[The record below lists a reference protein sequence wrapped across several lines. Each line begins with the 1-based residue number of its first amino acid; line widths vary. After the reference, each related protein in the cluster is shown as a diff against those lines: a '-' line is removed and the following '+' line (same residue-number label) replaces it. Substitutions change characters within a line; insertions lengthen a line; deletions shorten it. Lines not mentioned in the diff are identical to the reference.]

1 MAQENLQLDSDF
13 TDAEYSRGF
22 GTTFGPPPI
31 PGSVAITTVN
41 GITGPTITFDGGTS
55 GFTFSPAG
63 TTLSLASPLTTKGDL
78 YTRSSSAGTR
88 LAVGANDSLLTAD
101 SGEATG
107 LKWVAGT
114 WDAWTPT
121 WTNLSLGNGTVV
133 AAFKKIGKSIF
144 CRLSL
149 VFGNTTSITGSV
161 SFTLPVTRA
170 ALGGTAT
177 ITPIGNAQFFD
188 ASTGT
193 IYSGVI
199 WPRSANQ
206 TEGFLIRLSVVGADV
221 TAVVLSATAPFT
233 WTTSDEIACEFFY
246 EAA

>member
-13 TDAEYSRGF
+13 TYGEYGNQQ
-22 GTTFGPPPI
+22 TTFGPPPI

-63 TTLSLASPLTTKGDL
+63 TTLSLSSPLTTKGDL

-88 LAVGANDSLLTAD
+88 LPVGANDSLLIPD

-121 WTNLSLGNGTVV
+121 WTNLSVGNGTVV
-133 AAFKKIGKSIF
+133 AAFKKIGKTIV

-149 VFGNTTSITGSV
+149 VFGNTTSITGAV
-161 SFTLPVTRA
+161 SFTLPANRA
-170 ALGGTAT
+170 AVGGLASV
-177 ITPIGNAQFFD
+177 TPFGLAQFFD
-188 ASTGT
+188 ASAG
-193 IYSGVI
+193 ILYSGVA
-199 WPRSANQ
+199 RARAANV
-206 TEGFLIRLSVVGADV
+206 TEAAIDKHTVSGTDIVTSSLSSTV
-221 TAVVLSATAPFT
+221 PFT